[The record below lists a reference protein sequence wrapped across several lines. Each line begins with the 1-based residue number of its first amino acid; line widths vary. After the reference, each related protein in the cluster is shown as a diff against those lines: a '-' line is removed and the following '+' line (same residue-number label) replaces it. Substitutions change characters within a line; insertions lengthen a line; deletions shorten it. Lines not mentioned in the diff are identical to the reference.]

1 MKAPLRPSAAL
12 AALAL
17 VASAAA
23 CTPDVANDPV
33 PEALEFDTAA
43 SPPRAPQPTGL
54 IVNPIT
60 GRIDFG
66 LAGTP
71 LPDDC
76 SRAQSMSAAECQ
88 FDHYLETLDGFPS
101 VSPAAAPATAPIAAD
116 TLTAGENVVAV
127 ALREPGAVPDLVV
140 GFDEAS
146 RSVAL
151 RPLPSWAIG
160 EYYFFGV
167 RAYGGGVRASSGK
180 EVVGSPT
187 MALLKEDSSLTCG
200 ARSPAAIDP
209 TCPAYELLSQSQPP
223 ADARSN
229 LFTLEVIRQRYIA
242 LGVWQRLAAAG
253 LPKEETG
260 VAFGFPVHTGSVAEL
275 DPSVGL
281 VPRATASNEIR
292 IGVHGPVDAATVS
305 AFVVR
310 EQPGSVVVMDLTAAA
325 TGDLALGFPR
335 AEARFTGGV
344 VVISGNAPFS
354 VGHQYGIFMS
364 NDVHAPD
371 GKPLVPA
378 PISVLLTL
386 TAPLVDDHGKSQL
399 SSVSDANAAELEKGR
414 QSLATLFDNPVFG
427 PLTGLSRENLVY
439 CFAFTFQDPS

>member
-1 MKAPLRPSAAL
+1 MKASLRPRATFAAF
-12 AALAL
+12 ALF
-17 VASAAA
+17 ASAAG

-33 PEALEFDTAA
+33 PEALEFDTEA

-54 IVNPIT
+54 IVNPVT
-60 GRIDFG
+60 GHIDFG

-76 SRAQSMSAAECQ
+76 SQARGMSVAECQ

-101 VSPAAAPATAPIAAD
+101 VSPAAAPVTAPIAAD
-116 TLTAGENVVAV
+116 TLTAGKNVVAV
-127 ALREPGAVPDLVV
+127 ALRDPSALPNLFV
-140 GFDEAS
+140 GFDAAS

-151 RPLPSWAIG
+151 RPLPSWALG

-187 MALLKEDSSLTCG
+187 FALLKEDSSLTCG
-200 ARSPAAIDP
+200 ASGPAAIDP
-209 TCPAYELLSQSQPP
+209 SCPAYELLSQSQPP
-223 ADARSN
+223 AEARTN
-229 LFTLEVIRQRYIA
+229 LFTLEAIRQSYAA

-281 VPRATASNEIR
+281 VPRITAPNEIQ
-292 IGVHGPVDAATVS
+292 IGVHGPVDPATVA

-310 EQPGSVVVMDLTAAA
+310 ERAGSVLVMDLTAAA
-325 TGDLALGFPR
+325 AGNLVLGFPR
-335 AEARFTGGV
+335 VEARFTDGA
-344 VVISGNAPFS
+344 VVISGSTPFS
-354 VGHQYGIFMS
+354 VGHQYGVFMTR
-364 NDVHAPD
+364 DVLAPD

-386 TAPLVDDHGKSQL
+386 TAPLVDEQGKSQL
-399 SSVSDANAAELEKGR
+399 SSVSDADAAELEKGR
-414 QSLATLFDNPVFG
+414 LSLATLFDNPVFRG
-427 PLTGLSRENLVY
+427 LTKLTRENLVY